1 MPLTQDQKTEIL
13 AMLDD
18 GMERNSIATQL
29 GVSPGQVSAVKAH
42 RSMGSYEN
50 TDEPPSPRAEALIQ
64 RVRAPVAAANAAVEV
79 NAAQG
84 QAAPQE
90 EADMAPPPLPPAAPV
105 EPVRHFEPLV
115 MEVVEGTDTPPILLG
130 DNIETNREVYWQPDP
145 AAGTP
150 NPHALILGNSGAG
163 KTYAVQCMVAELAQ
177 GGVPSLIFD
186 YGQGFDL
193 GSVEQEFIDMASPIE
208 IEVGR
213 QGVAINPFQ
222 LFPSDVHGPVNVAQ
236 RIADTF
242 ISVYPRMGI
251 QQHAVMR
258 QAVIDAMVEVGI
270 RHEEP
275 NTWTLPPPPFSALQ
289 ERLERIAENR
299 DDPHRRHAAS
309 AASHVSTI
317 FVFNTFNEN
326 GVPLDWANVMN
337 TRNRAVILRLSG
349 LEKTLEKA
357 VTEFLLWNLYGFV
370 ESLGPSNGKIRCFT
384 VLDEAHRL
392 SFSEDAP
399 TGKFLREARKFG
411 LGLILASQQTTDFSM
426 VALSNTATKLVF
438 QTLDPMGT
446 ISRLLVQHTSIN
458 LNANEVKETLK
469 ALPRGRCMSAMSQGT
484 CFTSIRAF
492 KSRIA

>member
-1 MPLTQDQKTEIL
+1 MPLSVEQKKEIL
-13 AMLDD
+13 DLLDE
-18 GMERNSIATQL
+18 GMERNAIASQL
-29 GVSPGQVSAVKAH
+29 GVTPGQVSAVKAH
-42 RSMGSYEN
+42 RSMGSYDQVEQ
-50 TDEPPSPRAEALIQ
+50 EPPSPRAEALIQ
-64 RVRAPVAAANAAVEV
+64 QVRAPIDEFAAEANTIQVED
-79 NAAQG
+79 NSDSED
-84 QAAPQE
+84 APVPGLG
-90 EADMAPPPLPPAAPV
+90 MAPVAQV
-105 EPVRHFEPLV
+105 EHFEPPII
-115 MEVVEGTDTPPILLG
+115 EVVPGTETPPVLLG
-130 DNIETNREVYWQPDP
+130 NDIESSNQIYWQPDP
-145 AAGTP
+145 NAGTP

-193 GSVEQEFIDMASPIE
+193 NSVEKEFIDMASPIE

-213 QGVAINPFQ
+213 QGVAINPLQ

-236 RIADTF
+236 RMADTF
-242 ISVYPRMGI
+242 LSVYPRMGI
-251 QQHAVMR
+251 QQHSIIR
-258 QAVIDAMVEVGI
+258 QAVIDSMRDGGI
-270 RHEEP
+270 RHEDP
-275 NTWTLPPPPFSALQ
+275 NTWILPPPPFSSLL
-289 ERLERIAENR
+289 ERLQRIAANREN
-299 DDPHRRHAAS
+299 PHRRHAAS
-309 AASHVSTI
+309 AASHIATI

-326 GVPLDWANVMN
+326 GVPLDWGSIMN
-337 TRNRAVILRLSG
+337 NRNRAVILRLSG

-357 VTEFLLWNLYGFV
+357 VTEFLLWNLYGYV

-458 LNANEVKETLK
+458 LTANEVKETLK
-469 ALPRGRCMSAMSQGT
+469 ALPRGRCMSALSQGT
-484 CFTSIRAF
+484 CFTSISSFEQR
-492 KSRIA
+492 SNH

>member
-1 MPLTQDQKTEIL
+1 MPLSLEQKKEIL
-13 AMLDD
+13 NLLDD
-18 GMERNSIATQL
+18 GMERNAIAVQL
-29 GVSPGQVSAVKAH
+29 GVTPGQVSAVKAH
-42 RSMGSYEN
+42 RSMGSYEQVEQ
-50 TDEPPSPRAEALIQ
+50 EPPSPRAEALIQ
-64 RVRAPVAAANAAVEV
+64 QVRAPAGALAAEASTIAVEDDIDILDNV
-79 NAAQG
+79 
-84 QAAPQE
+84 
-90 EADMAPPPLPPAAPV
+90 APPAQRVIPQQPV
-105 EPVRHFEPLV
+105 QHFEPPV
-115 MEVVEGTDTPPILLG
+115 MEVVEGTETPPVLLG
-130 DNIETNREVYWQPDP
+130 DDVESNNQIYWQPDP
-145 AAGTP
+145 NAGTP

-193 GSVEQEFIDMASPIE
+193 NSVEQEFIDMASPIE

-213 QGVAINPFQ
+213 QGVAINPLQ

-236 RIADTF
+236 RMADTF
-242 ISVYPRMGI
+242 LSVYPRMGI
-251 QQHAVMR
+251 QQHAIIR
-258 QAVIDAMVEVGI
+258 QAVIDSMSAAGI
-270 RHEEP
+270 QHEDP
-275 NTWTLPPPPFSALQ
+275 NTWTLPPPPFSSLL
-289 ERLERIAENR
+289 ERLQRISENR
-299 DDPHRRHAAS
+299 DNPHRRHAAS
-309 AASHVSTI
+309 AASHIATI

-326 GVPLDWANVMN
+326 GVPLDWGSIMN
-337 TRNRAVILRLSG
+337 DRNRAVILRLSG

-357 VTEFLLWNLYGFV
+357 VTEFLLWNLYGYV

-458 LNANEVKETLK
+458 LTANEVKETLK
-469 ALPRGRCMSAMSQGT
+469 ALPRGRCMTALSQGT
-484 CFTSIRAF
+484 CFTSISSFEQR
-492 KSRIA
+492 SNH